1 MLDKIMSKKKY
12 NIDDKIEDFK
22 NKYSQSGSFDVKKEV
37 DFMTQMNL
45 YNNKKI
51 NHNILELEEIY
62 QSQVKKLKNLEKE
75 DPAKCI
81 ENCNNFLEQN
91 EKIID
96 QQLES
101 IIELDTKI
109 RKVINECDKI
119 EEETE
124 ELNELMD
131 SSKFKEMAK
140 KIKQVRSKIDDL
152 NFFLVRKNI
161 SDYTN

>member
-1 MLDKIMSKKKY
+1 MSK
-12 NIDDKIEDFK
+12 IDDKIEDFK
-22 NKYSQSGSFDVKKEV
+22 NKYSQLGSFDVKKEV

-45 YNNKKI
+45 YNKKKI

-62 QSQVKKLKNLEKE
+62 QSQVKKLENLKKE
-75 DPAKCI
+75 DPSKCI

-96 QQLES
+96 QQLEN
-101 IIELDTKI
+101 IIELDKKI
-109 RKVINECDKI
+109 RNVVNECDKI
-119 EEETE
+119 EEESE
-124 ELNELMD
+124 ELNNLIETT
-131 SSKFKEMAK
+131 KFKNMAR